1 MRPGFDP
8 WVGKT
13 PWRRERLAT
22 QISWPG
28 ELYSPWGLKE
38 SDTTERLSLSLV
50 EGDGRSN
57 NVSFVLE
64 QYPGKLQIIELLK
77 ISQMWNVL
85 QSFEVYSSPSE
96 VYVHC

>member
-1 MRPGFDP
+1 M
-8 WVGKT
+8 
-13 PWRRERLAT
+13 
-22 QISWPG
+22 
-28 ELYSPWGLKE
+28 
-38 SDTTERLSLSLV
+38 
-50 EGDGRSN
+50 
-57 NVSFVLE
+57 SFVLE